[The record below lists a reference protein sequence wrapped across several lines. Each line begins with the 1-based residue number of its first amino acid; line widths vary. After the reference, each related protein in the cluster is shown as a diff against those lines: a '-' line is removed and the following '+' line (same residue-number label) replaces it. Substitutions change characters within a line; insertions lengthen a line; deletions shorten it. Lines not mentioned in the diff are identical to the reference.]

1 MDAPRLH
8 DFATRYTAAWCSQN
22 PESVAAFFSKHG
34 SLRVNDDSPAVGR
47 AAITEVAR
55 SFMTAFPDLH
65 VAMDDLLLRGDEAEY
80 RWTLTGTNTVR
91 EARAT
96 ASASAGSNHGP
107 ISYPGRDTLR
117 PSRLRRALT
126 GLHTHR
132 VLYRRGVPF
141 VGVIIAPMEHGE
153 TWTGSDAACVVGKQ
167 EVIQE
172 RASRKLG
179 RLVTI
184 SRPANTNFYACYS
197 RRGIQLQADVII
209 NCILKTLLAPE
220 VSLRRLN

>member
-153 TWTGSDAACVVGKQ
+153 TWTGSSGSVDSGGVMAVDGVYEG
-167 EVIQE
+167 
-172 RASRKLG
+172 SR
-179 RLVTI
+179 T
-184 SRPANTNFYACYS
+184 ACYDLHS
-197 RRGIQLQADVII
+197 VDAEDEMRALSQMKQLG
-209 NCILKTLLAPE
+209 LF
-220 VSLRRLN
+220 